1 MAYLENYQYKSD
13 NKNLIK
19 IKVNSP
25 PQFHKSNVVV
35 KSWVAVVGMLVD
47 FFNLNNFFMDCTFS
61 DYLKIKLQMRNQHED
76 EAENC
81 SNKFL
86 PFF

>member
-1 MAYLENYQYKSD
+1 MKHPDRYVI
-13 NKNLIK
+13 KNLIK

-35 KSWVAVVGMLVD
+35 KSWVAVVGVLVD
-47 FFNLNNFFMDCTFS
+47 FLNLNNFFMDGTFS
-61 DYLKIKLQMRNQHED
+61 DYLKIKLQMRNQHE
-76 EAENC
+76 AENC
-81 SNKFL
+81 SDTFL